1 MVQKPRPTARRRA
14 PEPKPAF
21 RFLGFS
27 EGWYALRADLSPM
40 RGMAALEY
48 KNSVIDW
55 MMDHAVIPGTWGH
68 LANGNTADYPIVP
81 AFEDGT
87 GLCLLLKRPADVLRF
102 AASFACEALTTQT
115 LMRAIRAEAAVH
127 RMVLA
132 DIARIA
138 YEAGRQLL
146 LTFAPEVAT
155 WTDLGTDTPDAQQL
169 WLQQTSE
176 ALGQPTATV
185 AEVHDAWVDLRRKDG
200 WTWGEQLDLKRWRHP
215 LLLPY
220 RKLTEREQTHQTLV
234 LNAIRAVAPLLHK

>member
-1 MVQKPRPTARRRA
+1 MTQKPRSTRRRA

-40 RGMAALEY
+40 QAMAALEY
-48 KNSVIDW
+48 KNSVSDW
-55 MMDHAVIPGTWGH
+55 MMAHAVTPGTWGH
-68 LANGNTADYPIVP
+68 LANGNTPDYPIVP

-102 AASFACEALTTQT
+102 ADTFPCDALTTQT
-115 LMRAIRAEAAVH
+115 LMRAIRAEASVH
-127 RMVLA
+127 RVILA

-138 YEAGRQLL
+138 YEASRQFLL
-146 LTFAPEVAT
+146 IFGTVVADWDT
-155 WTDLGTDTPDAQQL
+155 LGQDTPDAQQL

-176 ALGQPTATV
+176 ALGQPTASA
-185 AEVHDAWVDLRRKDG
+185 AEVHEAWVDLRLKDG
-200 WTWGEQLDLKRWRHP
+200 WTWGDHLDLKRWRHP
-215 LLLPY
+215 LLMPF
-220 RKLTEREQTHQTLV
+220 RKLTEREQTRQTLV